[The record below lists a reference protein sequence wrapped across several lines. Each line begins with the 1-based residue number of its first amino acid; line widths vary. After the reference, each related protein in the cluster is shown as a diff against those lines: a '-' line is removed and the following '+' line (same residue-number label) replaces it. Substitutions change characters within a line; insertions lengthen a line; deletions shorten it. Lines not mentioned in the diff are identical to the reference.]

1 MKTLTLS
8 GKPYPIHEGGK
19 VVKTEVRLIGD
30 NGLFIPIELIGD
42 QTAKGADDLIKEGL
56 DAFVREYVTKY
67 AVAESVQ
74 KVEELSLA
82 QKEIEQNA
90 EQAKVTAE
98 AAEKQAKSLELVI
111 AKSQKMANL
120 QAIHLLT
127 SGSKVEPD
135 IYKGLL
141 ELIEPAKKGEYQAYD
156 VFTVIDST
164 KEEDG
169 EAGEGNLVF
178 VHVNEAFEYD
188 KQTLEE
194 LESEAK
200 VTVIKY
206 ADLVKQD

>member
-1 MKTLTLS
+1 MRNWKVTGKYPQLDGTGAVVDTQVIITDDRGAVISEKVKKDLRTANDAEIIEAALEEFKKT
-8 GKPYPIHEGGK
+8 
-19 VVKTEVRLIGD
+19 
-30 NGLFIPIELIGD
+30 
-42 QTAKGADDLIKEGL
+42 A
-56 DAFVREYVTKY
+56 YVEI
-67 AVAESVQ
+67 AMGEAVQ
-74 KVEELSLA
+74 KVDDLEKISQETAKTAKTA
-82 QKEIEQNA
+82 QTA
-90 EQAKVTAE
+90 AGLAKVSAE
-98 AAEKQAKSLELVI
+98 RTQRMI
-111 AKSQKMANL
+111 NL
-120 QAIHLLT
+120 QTIHMLT
-127 SGSKVEPD
+127 SGGKIDPD
-135 IYKGLL
+135 IYKGML

-156 VFTVIDST
+156 VFTVVDST

>member
-1 MKTLTLS
+1 MRNWKVT
-8 GKPYPIHEGGK
+8 GKYPQFDSTGAVASTHIIITAEDGS
-19 VVKTEVRLIGD
+19 VISQLVK
-30 NGLFIPIELIGD
+30 
-42 QTAKGADDLIKEGL
+42 QDLISTNDTEIIKATLEE
-56 DAFVREYVTKY
+56 FKKSEYVEI
-67 AVAESVQ
+67 AMGEAVQ
-74 KVEELSLA
+74 KVDDLEKISQETAKTAKTAKTA
-82 QKEIEQNA
+82 QTA
-90 EQAKVTAE
+90 AGLAKVSAE
-98 AAEKQAKSLELVI
+98 RT
-111 AKSQKMANL
+111 QKMINL
-120 QAIHLLT
+120 QTIHMLM
-127 SGSKVEPD
+127 SGGKIDSD
-135 IYKGLL
+135 IYKGML

-156 VFTVIDST
+156 VFTVVDST

>member
-1 MKTLTLS
+1 MRNWKVTGNYPQWDGTGAVIDTQVIITDDRGAVIAEKIKKDLRTANDAEIIEAALEEFKKT
-8 GKPYPIHEGGK
+8 
-19 VVKTEVRLIGD
+19 
-30 NGLFIPIELIGD
+30 
-42 QTAKGADDLIKEGL
+42 A
-56 DAFVREYVTKY
+56 YVEI
-67 AVAESVQ
+67 AMGEAVQ
-74 KVEELSLA
+74 KVDDLEKISQETAKTAKTA
-82 QKEIEQNA
+82 QTA
-90 EQAKVTAE
+90 AGLAKVSAE
-98 AAEKQAKSLELVI
+98 RT
-111 AKSQKMANL
+111 QKMINL
-120 QAIHLLT
+120 QTIHMLM
-127 SGSKVEPD
+127 SGGKIDPD
-135 IYKGLL
+135 IYKGML

-156 VFTVIDST
+156 VFTVVDST

>member
-1 MKTLTLS
+1 TAEDGSVISQL
-8 GKPYPIHEGGK
+8 
-19 VVKTEVRLIGD
+19 VK
-30 NGLFIPIELIGD
+30 
-42 QTAKGADDLIKEGL
+42 QDLISTNDTEIIKATLEE
-56 DAFVREYVTKY
+56 FKKSEYVEI
-67 AVAESVQ
+67 AMGEAVQ
-74 KVEELSLA
+74 KVDDLEKISQETAKTAKTA
-82 QKEIEQNA
+82 QTA
-90 EQAKVTAE
+90 AGLAKVSAE
-98 AAEKQAKSLELVI
+98 RT
-111 AKSQKMANL
+111 QKMINL
-120 QAIHLLT
+120 QTIHMLM
-127 SGSKVEPD
+127 SGGKIDSD
-135 IYKGLL
+135 IYKGML

-156 VFTVIDST
+156 VFTVVDST